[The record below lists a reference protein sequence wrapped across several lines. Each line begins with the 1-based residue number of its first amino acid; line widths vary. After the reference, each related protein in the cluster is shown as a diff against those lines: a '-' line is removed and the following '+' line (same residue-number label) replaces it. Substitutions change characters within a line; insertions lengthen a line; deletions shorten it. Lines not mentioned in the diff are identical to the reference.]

1 MINDALRDQ
10 IIAQQPAL
18 LFLDTCCLLDLMRS
32 PAREEIHPNN
42 FLASNTLLTR
52 IEGGSVVCFFA
63 QQTEAEYQDNRVE
76 VANEAANNL
85 IRQVDNIAR
94 IERILTH
101 LGQAS
106 TTNLMHLTN
115 YGKLAQA
122 VVDRYRAR
130 FKSLV
135 PPHEVTSRAFARVGQ
150 ARTPSRKGKES
161 MKDCVVIE
169 TYLEAI
175 RCLRAAGANGSAV
188 FASSN
193 TKDYQDAGRLKPD
206 LAAEFE
212 QVRMEYAPNLAA
224 ANHQLV

>member
-1 MINDALRDQ
+1 MIADALRDQ
-10 IIAQQPAL
+10 IVAQQPAL

-32 PAREEIHPNN
+32 PVREDVDPNN
-42 FLASNTLLTR
+42 FSASNTLLTR

-63 QQTEAEYQDNRVE
+63 QQAEAEYQDNRVE
-76 VANEAANNL
+76 VANDAANSL
-85 IRQVDNIAR
+85 VRQVDHIAR
-94 IERILTH
+94 IERVLTL

-106 TTNLMHLTN
+106 TTDLTHLTN
-115 YGKLAQA
+115 YGQLAQA

-135 PPHEVTSRAFARVGQ
+135 PPHEVTGRAFARVGQ

-193 TKDYQDAGRLKPD
+193 TKDYRDAGGLKPD
-206 LAAEFE
+206 LAAEFA
-212 QVRMEYAPNLAA
+212 QVGMDYAPNLGA